1 MNQASDMLFIQ
12 SLAFF
17 GKKWLFLEKNL
28 KNDNFLNGIK
38 SKTRQNKELKYRRK
52 NMVWFSC
59 SAFLL
64 YYVVLRSSQ
73 RWRQT
78 CTQSMKQVRVVTV
91 FKYGKRFRFTPSSNK
106 RSRTRAGSCYLV
118 YITLKKSAEFYSV
131 SWPPSN
137 LQLAGT
143 LQVEIVIL
151 LRVEISGL
159 SRLTRNMVL

>member
-1 MNQASDMLFIQ
+1 MN
-12 SLAFF
+12 
-17 GKKWLFLEKNL
+17 
-28 KNDNFLNGIK
+28 
-38 SKTRQNKELKYRRK
+38 
-52 NMVWFSC
+52 
-59 SAFLL
+59 
-64 YYVVLRSSQ
+64 
-73 RWRQT
+73 
-78 CTQSMKQVRVVTV
+78 QVRVVTV

-159 SRLTRNMVL
+159 SRLKAKANHDTSLNVKVETKSQKRPLKSNENSLPSARNMAAVDNVVLQRSALQDK